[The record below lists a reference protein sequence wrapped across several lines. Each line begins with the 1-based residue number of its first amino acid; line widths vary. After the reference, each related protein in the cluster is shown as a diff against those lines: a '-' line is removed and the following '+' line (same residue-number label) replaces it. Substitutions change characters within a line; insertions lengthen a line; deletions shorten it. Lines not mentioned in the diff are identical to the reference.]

1 MKIFSDENSSTLSKH
16 PPRWPSFRERFKDFK
31 LSEILRQVVREFRI
45 LPPKKERRSLEE
57 GVAAQQRKRLLWRFS
72 IRKWIRLK
80 WNKIRGELFDFI
92 FHEHGLLSWSLFRR
106 KVDNNLSSSRFGTY
120 GRRKIASMRGEFL
133 GIEVRLRV
141 RKRAKWRGECE
152 WESLARLWRCAS
164 IRISNTSISTYFH
177 DKRIFLFRESF
188 GEIVGYWTEE

>member
-1 MKIFSDENSSTLSKH
+1 MKILQHWVSIRLDDPAFAKDSKIS
-16 PPRWPSFRERFKDFK
+16 SFRKFFAKSSVNF
-31 LSEILRQVVREFRI
+31 EFFN
-45 LPPKKERRSLEE
+45 PPKKERRSLEE

-106 KVDNNLSSSRFGTY
+106 KVDNNLSSFRFGTY
-120 GRRKIASMRGEFL
+120 GRKKIASMRGEFL